1 MSIISTE
8 NKELLLQLLDNHP
21 LKKQDYTQF
30 LELFDMNLERINKAR
45 FSHNNNL
52 TTMNKEF
59 LREFQSI
66 ANNMDKPG
74 IIRLNP
80 HPSHAGNPINTQNI
94 TRPRIEIFEE
104 RLKQQQNDF
113 NNTNKVK
120 KPPEIDFSDKTQDEA
135 QANTDM
141 DNTMKQREEE
151 LNIIM
156 NNNTYKNNKGQ
167 AEKWI
172 KDGVSGKNQ
181 KHVTFKN
188 DGQANDG
195 KANDGQ
201 ANDGQAN
208 DGELSLYNKLKPK
221 KNENEITNTLLKNLI
236 EVQNNMLK
244 KQDDIVEQ
252 LKLMRG

>member
-1 MSIISTE
+1 MSIISVE

-21 LKKQDYTQF
+21 LKKQDYKHF

-52 TTMNKEF
+52 TTMNKDF

-66 ANNMDKPG
+66 ANKMDKPS

-80 HPSHAGNPINTQNI
+80 NPSHAGDPTNTQNI

-104 RLKQQQNDF
+104 RLKQQQHDF

-120 KPPEIDFSDKTQDEA
+120 KPPEIDFSDKIQDEA
-135 QANTDM
+135 HANTDM

-151 LNIIM
+151 LNKIM
-156 NNNTYKNNKGQ
+156 NDNTYKNNKGQ

-172 KDGVSGKNQ
+172 KDGVSGGNQ

-188 DGQANDG
+188 DS
-195 KANDGQ
+195 KAND
-201 ANDGQAN
+201 A
-208 DGELSLYNKLKPK
+208 ELSLYNKLKPK

-252 LKLMRG
+252 LKLMRT